1 MLELGVLL
9 AQLPE
14 LTQFAQSQ
22 SPILLLPDVVRR
34 LADPVLAADVGHPG
48 AALRLSQRPQDLLLR
63 MSLLRHLRVLL
74 VLVQRTTLAAS
85 AKNRSSGCCGSTRQ
99 GPRLRKSAGA
109 TGSRA
114 RPSTS
119 GKQNTAGSTSQRH
132 AGLSRWRMRTGG

>member
-22 SPILLLPDVVRR
+22 SRIPLLPDVVRR

-48 AALRLSQRPQDLLLR
+48 AALSLSQCPQDLFLR

-74 VLVQRTTLAAS
+74 VLAR
-85 AKNRSSGCCGSTRQ
+85 
-99 GPRLRKSAGA
+99 GPRLPLLTQLARGSLFGFWVSCPTCRASCWRSGIVRRPTVAG
-109 TGSRA
+109 
-114 RPSTS
+114 
-119 GKQNTAGSTSQRH
+119 
-132 AGLSRWRMRTGG
+132 W

>member
-34 LADPVLAADVGHPG
+34 LADPVLTADVGHPG
-48 AALRLSQRPQDLLLR
+48 AALRLSQCSQDLFLR

-74 VLVQRTTLAAS
+74 VLAR
-85 AKNRSSGCCGSTRQ
+85 
-99 GPRLRKSAGA
+99 GPRLPLLTQLAR
-109 TGSRA
+109 GSLFGFWVSTISLLIERA
-114 RPSTS
+114 RYLLGNLSAAE
-119 GKQNTAGSTSQRH
+119 AGVASFHLNDRVDEFS
-132 AGLSRWRMRTGG
+132 